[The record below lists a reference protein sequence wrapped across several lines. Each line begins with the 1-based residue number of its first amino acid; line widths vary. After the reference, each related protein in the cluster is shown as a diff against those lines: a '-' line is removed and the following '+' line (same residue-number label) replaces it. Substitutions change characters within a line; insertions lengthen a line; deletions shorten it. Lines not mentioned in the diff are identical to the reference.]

1 MILKQTSSFTL
12 TLRGDGVAVIK
23 MDVPGESTNT
33 LRAEFTTEFN
43 EILTALRGDSRIKGI
58 VITSGKPDSFVVGAD
73 INMLKTIERPEQAEK
88 LSGEGHQAMFE
99 LQKLGV
105 PLVAAVHGPALGGG
119 LELALCCHERVLSD
133 DNKTIVGL
141 PEVQLGVLPGGGGT
155 QRLPKL
161 VGIANAL
168 DMMLTGKQVRAKQA
182 LKMGL
187 ADEVVPKA
195 HLENAAVK
203 RALKLANNPNRDELL
218 KKVRKPAPLLSGPG
232 IMRVLLESNPIGRN
246 VIFSQARKAAGAKTY
261 GNYPSPDK
269 IIDCVAAAY
278 GNDGFAVEA
287 KKFGELVV
295 TPVARQ
301 LMNIFFATTALKKDK
316 INDAPAREIRKV
328 GVLGGGLMGA
338 GIAFI
343 SIDKAKVKA
352 RVKDRDDKGTGHA
365 VKYAHEIIS
374 GRAKKKHISQ
384 AQAGKLLSQLSVST
398 DFSGFKDLDI
408 VIEAVFE
415 DLKLKQQM
423 VKDIET
429 NCRPD
434 TIFATNTSS
443 IPIHSIAE
451 GAQRPEHIIGMHY
464 FSPVEKMPL
473 LEIITTDQT
482 ADWVTSTAV
491 EFGRAQGKTVIVV
504 KDKAGFYVN
513 RILAPYMNEA
523 GYLVAGGV
531 PVDQVDKALKKL
543 GFPIGPINLLD
554 EVGID
559 VGTKV
564 APILAAA
571 FGDRMNPPAAFK
583 KLLEDN
589 RLGKKNKRGFYLYDE
604 SGKSKKQV
612 DASVYTLLG
621 VNPDAQVPAQ
631 EIAERCLL
639 MMVNEAARCLDE
651 GIIRNARDGD
661 IGAIFGIGFPP
672 YLGGPFRYVD
682 SFGASAIVDRLKH
695 YQNQHGER
703 FAPCQKLLDMAAKN
717 ERFYP

>member
-12 TLRGDGVAVIK
+12 TLRGDGIAILC
-23 MDVPGESTNT
+23 MDVPGETANT
-33 LRAEFTTEFN
+33 LRAEFTAEFN
-43 EILTALRGDSRIKGI
+43 DILTALRGETRVKGI
-58 VITSGKPDSFVVGAD
+58 VLTSGKADSFVVGAD

-195 HLENAAVK
+195 NLEIAAVK
-203 RALKLANNPNRDELL
+203 RALKLVSRPERDSMLRT
-218 KKVRKPAPLLSGPG
+218 VRKPAPLLSVPG
-232 IMRVLLESNPIGRN
+232 LMRVLLESNPIGRN
-246 VIFSQARKAAGAKTY
+246 IIFSQARKAAGAKTY

-278 GNDGFAVEA
+278 GSDGFATEA

-301 LMNIFFATTALKKDK
+301 LMNIFFATTALKKDQFA
-316 INDAPAREIRKV
+316 DAPAREVKKV

-343 SIDKAKVKA
+343 SIDKAKVAA

-365 VKYAHEIIS
+365 LKYANDIVRDRI
-374 GRAKKKHISQ
+374 KKRHVSE
-384 AQAGKLLSQLSVST
+384 AAGGKLLSRLTVST
-398 DFSGFKDLDI
+398 DYRGFHDADM

-415 DLKLKQQM
+415 DLKLKQSM

-429 NCRPD
+429 HCRPD

-443 IPIHSIAE
+443 IPIHKIAE
-451 GAQRPEHIIGMHY
+451 GAQRPENIIGLHY

-473 LEIITTDQT
+473 LEIITTEQT
-482 ADWVTSTAV
+482 ADWVISTSV

-523 GYLVAGGV
+523 GYLVAAGV

-564 APILAAA
+564 APILAEA

-583 KLLEDN
+583 KLIEDN
-589 RLGKKNKRGFYLYDE
+589 RLGKKNQRGFYKYDG
-604 SGKSKKQV
+604 SSKGKKAV
-612 DASVYTLLG
+612 DDSVYALLG
-621 VNPDAQVPAQ
+621 VTPSTQLDGR

-639 MMVNEAARCLDE
+639 MMINEAVRCLDE
-651 GIIRNARDGD
+651 GIIRSARDGD

-695 YQNQHGER
+695 YQGQHGER
-703 FAPCQKLLDMAAKN
+703 FAPCERLLQMAAAGAS
-717 ERFYP
+717 FYS